1 MNESKI
7 FNRGKT
13 YTFCP
18 EAEKH
23 IEVIFL
29 PRRSCSSHMQLFFCY
44 APLFSTFGVA
54 QRLQWILGVSIWTAE
69 MRKKKKK
76 YDLYGRLEKWKECLR
91 KGWEWAKHFFFIKA
105 GSEKLKIN
113 QFSHTTLRIEDKHWD
128 LRYAH
133 RAAQNCDIYTSPLS
147 SISKKSPSA
156 CPGTNLKRSNEMRVW
171 ACRVCSTNIQ
181 NPIQE
186 AYHEE

>member
-1 MNESKI
+1 MEDWKS
-7 FNRGKT
+7 GKNVW
-13 YTFCP
+13 
-18 EAEKH
+18 EKAGS
-23 IEVIFL
+23 E
-29 PRRSCSSHMQLFFCY
+29 
-44 APLFSTFGVA
+44 
-54 QRLQWILGVSIWTAE
+54 
-69 MRKKKKK
+69 
-76 YDLYGRLEKWKECLR
+76 
-91 KGWEWAKHFFFIKA
+91 AKHFFFIKA